1 MIIGIVLYAIATVVG
16 IKAVFSIFRSFIQPD
31 IALTGAAGAI
41 GFLADKVS
49 GGDNSK
55 VKSLDKDPLKN
66 PDIEDS
72 KNIPVEMGKAGIG
85 VFNPIRM
92 ASTTGTPMGG
102 IALNTMIDSANQVQ
116 NGQIV
121 TNKAKQIR
129 GPIYQGGAAVFT
141 RTKGLRGDI
150 NQSAGNLLNQTVGGK
165 PKFLQGENN
174 RNYINRGRL
183 SMNQPG
189 ESFTT
194 MNGGTARI
202 SAPYGTLN
210 MENLTPKR
218 ITGVQTLVA
227 GNFYAPKGTKMKML
241 AAAMGPN
248 ALDGYNPNIM
258 VALNDMQLQRITGYN
273 LNTNKRYHAN
283 TNQQLV
289 MMGLRNVYADPANQA
304 LSRGEKAK
312 LYTIN
317 RVRQSNMLASGDSNV
332 YSMEANRRKND
343 YDELY
348 RMMVRTVP
356 ELSAAQMTQVANRV
370 NELRAGRDR
379 SQRMLAREKA
389 DSRMNLD
396 NANMNSLNNIL
407 RQTSKA
413 SEHFNSFLN
422 ENFQDDPARE
432 LSESEIKEI
441 EQKARENVEARE
453 GLALEDFEK
462 EYEEERDKLIG
473 EKQDEKMEELEERIK
488 EEIIS
493 DPERAEEILG
503 EEGAKLLKEE
513 FRKNSKKKEDMYQQI
528 LRKQSKADDENFR
541 LRHEEYKNAS
551 YYEIHKARMQEQ
563 TRQDIQTAAGEL
575 KEKQKDEDNNTM
587 PRGVFIR
594 MPQSQQ
600 LNAGQG

>member
-1 MIIGIVLYAIATVVG
+1 MIY
-16 IKAVFSIFRSFIQPD
+16 
-31 IALTGAAGAI
+31 
-41 GFLADKVS
+41 
-49 GGDNSK
+49 
-55 VKSLDKDPLKN
+55 
-66 PDIEDS
+66 
-72 KNIPVEMGKAGIG
+72 
-85 VFNPIRM
+85 
-92 ASTTGTPMGG
+92 
-102 IALNTMIDSANQVQ
+102 
-116 NGQIV
+116 
-121 TNKAKQIR
+121 
-129 GPIYQGGAAVFT
+129 T
-141 RTKGLRGDI
+141 RTGR
-150 NQSAGNLLNQTVGGK
+150 LNGKIGQVANNMLTQTRGGK
-165 PKFLQGENN
+165 PQFLQGENN

-227 GNFYAPKGTKMKML
+227 GNFYAPKETKMKML
-241 AAAMGPN
+241 AAAMGSN
-248 ALDGYNPNIM
+248 AYPMIGGYVSN
-258 VALNDMQLQRITGYN
+258 VGVTLNDMQLQRITGYRMN
-273 LNTNKRYHAN
+273 ANKKYLAN

-289 MMGLRNVYADPANQA
+289 MMGLRNVYSDPANSS
-304 LSRGEKAK
+304 LNRGQKAK

-317 RVRQSNMLASGDSNV
+317 RVRQSNMLASGDSNI

-348 RMMVRTVP
+348 RMMVRNVP

-370 NELRAGRDR
+370 NELRTGRDR
-379 SQRMLAREKA
+379 NQRILAREKA

-413 SEHFNSFLN
+413 SDHFNTFLN
-422 ENFQDDPARE
+422 ETFLDDPTRE
-432 LSESEIKEI
+432 LSEGEMKEI

-473 EKQDEKMEELEERIK
+473 EKQDEKLEELEEQIK
-488 EEIIS
+488 EEIIAN
-493 DPERAEEILG
+493 PERAEEILG

-513 FRKNSKKKEDMYQQI
+513 FRKNGRKKEDMYQQI
-528 LRKQSKADDENFR
+528 LRRQSKADDENFR

-575 KEKQKDEDNNTM
+575 KEKQKDGDNNTM

>member
-1 MIIGIVLYAIATVVG
+1 MIY
-16 IKAVFSIFRSFIQPD
+16 
-31 IALTGAAGAI
+31 
-41 GFLADKVS
+41 
-49 GGDNSK
+49 
-55 VKSLDKDPLKN
+55 
-66 PDIEDS
+66 
-72 KNIPVEMGKAGIG
+72 
-85 VFNPIRM
+85 
-92 ASTTGTPMGG
+92 
-102 IALNTMIDSANQVQ
+102 
-116 NGQIV
+116 
-121 TNKAKQIR
+121 
-129 GPIYQGGAAVFT
+129 T
-141 RTKGLRGDI
+141 RTGRLNGKIGQVA
-150 NQSAGNLLNQTVGGK
+150 NNMLNQTRGGK
-165 PKFLQGENN
+165 PQFLQGENN

-227 GNFYAPKGTKMKML
+227 GNFYAPKETKMKML
-241 AAAMGPN
+241 AAAMGSN
-248 ALDGYNPNIM
+248 AYPMIGGYVSN
-258 VALNDMQLQRITGYN
+258 VGVTLNDLQRITGYN
-273 LNTNKRYHAN
+273 LKTNKRYHAN

-289 MMGLRNVYADPANQA
+289 MMGLRNVYADPANQG

-317 RVRQSNMLASGDSNV
+317 RVRQSNMLASGDSNI

-348 RMMVRTVP
+348 RMMVRNVP

-370 NELRAGRDR
+370 NELRTGRDR
-379 SQRMLAREKA
+379 NQRILAREKA

-413 SEHFNSFLN
+413 SDHFNTFLN
-422 ENFQDDPARE
+422 ETFLDDPTRE
-432 LSESEIKEI
+432 LSEGEMKEI

-473 EKQDEKMEELEERIK
+473 EKQDEKLEELEEQIK
-488 EEIIS
+488 EEIIAN
-493 DPERAEEILG
+493 PERAEEILG

-513 FRKNSKKKEDMYQQI
+513 FRKNGRKKEDMYQQI
-528 LRKQSKADDENFR
+528 LRRQSKADDENFR

-575 KEKQKDEDNNTM
+575 KEKQKDGDNNTM